1 MSVINAEQ
9 FKSKATRVVEISG
22 FEENE
27 KIEVRIK
34 SMSLLT
40 MMNNGKIPNELLGV
54 VQKLFN
60 EGTNSKKKKISEK
73 DIISQSD
80 DIKSLT
86 MLMDVACKEV
96 LVEPKFE
103 EIEDY
108 LTDVQKS
115 EIFNQ
120 AQGPVKQVIP
130 SVPK

>member
-9 FKSKATRVVEISG
+9 FKSKATRIVEISG
-22 FEENE
+22 FEEND

-60 EGTNSKKKKISEK
+60 EGINSKKKKISEK
-73 DIISQSD
+73 DILSQSD
-80 DIKSLT
+80 DIKSIT

-103 EIEDY
+103 EINDY
-108 LTDVQKS
+108 LTDVQKT
-115 EIFNQ
+115 EIFNA

>member
-9 FKSKATRVVEISG
+9 FKSKATRIVEISG
-22 FEENE
+22 FEEND

-40 MMNNGKIPNELLGV
+40 MMNSGKIPNELLGV

-60 EGTNSKKKKISEK
+60 EGINSKKKKISEK
-73 DIISQSD
+73 DILSQSD
-80 DIKSLT
+80 DIKSIT

-103 EIEDY
+103 EINDY
-108 LTDVQKS
+108 LTDVQKT
-115 EIFNQ
+115 EIFNA

>member
-22 FEENE
+22 FEESE

-60 EGTNSKKKKISEK
+60 EGANSKKKKISEK

-86 MLMDVACKEV
+86 MLLDVACKEV

>member
-60 EGTNSKKKKISEK
+60 EGVNSKKKKISEK
-73 DIISQSD
+73 DILSQSD
-80 DIKSLT
+80 DIKSIT

-108 LTDVQKS
+108 LTDVQKT
-115 EIFNQ
+115 EIFNA

>member
-34 SMSLLT
+34 PISLLT
-40 MMNNGKIPNELLGV
+40 MMNSGKIPNELLEV

-60 EGTNSKKKKISEK
+60 EETAPKKKKISEK
-73 DIISQSD
+73 DILSQSD
-80 DIKSLT
+80 DIKSIT
-86 MLMDVACKEV
+86 MLMDAVCNEI
-96 LVEPKFE
+96 LVEPKYE
-103 EIEDY
+103 EIKDY
-108 LTDVQKS
+108 LTDVQKT
-115 EIFNQ
+115 EMFNA
-120 AQGPVKQVIP
+120 AQGPIKQVIP

>member
-60 EGTNSKKKKISEK
+60 EGANSKKKKISEK
-73 DIISQSD
+73 DILSQSD
-80 DIKSLT
+80 DIKSIT

-108 LTDVQKS
+108 LTDVQKT
-115 EIFNQ
+115 EIFNA